1 MTLKEQVYAQAALLA
16 GQLESGQAEILNAL
30 CTASTASLAA
40 RLKEG
45 LRPEDCKADF
55 IAAASLFA
63 LAALNSVKDDTQLEQ
78 ISAGDLTIRRSGG
91 NGSDAASNC
100 LRNQAELMI
109 APYLKD
115 SFAFLGV

>member
-1 MTLKEQVYAQAALLA
+1 MTLKEQVFAQAALLA
-16 GQLESGQAEILNAL
+16 GQLDERETELLNAL

-45 LRPEDCKADF
+45 LTPEDCKADF

-63 LAALNSVKDDTQLEQ
+63 LAALNGTDNLQQVAQFK
-78 ISAGDLTIRRSGG
+78 IGDVTMSR
-91 NGSDAASNC
+91 GSRDAASNC
-100 LRNQAELMI
+100 LNNQAELMI

-115 SFAFLGV
+115 RFSFRGV